1 MFLILT
7 LIILIAAFNIIS
19 SLVMLVHDKG
29 KGIAILRTMGAT
41 RATILR
47 IFFLTGASIG
57 TVGTLSGVVVGVA
70 FTLNIQTIQGWV
82 ESLFGQVFP
91 PEIYYLTRLP
101 AKIDPSE
108 VLTIALISLGLSF
121 LATVYPAWRAARL
134 DPVEALRYE

>member
-1 MFLILT
+1 
-7 LIILIAAFNIIS
+7 AAFNIIS

-29 KGIAILRTMGAT
+29 RGSAILRTMGST
-41 RATILR
+41 RSTILR

-57 TVGTLSGVVVGVA
+57 AVGTLSGVMVGVA

-101 AKIDPSE
+101 AKIDSGE
-108 VLTIALISLGLSF
+108 VVTIALISLGLSF
-121 LATVYPAWRAARL
+121 LATAYPAWRAARL